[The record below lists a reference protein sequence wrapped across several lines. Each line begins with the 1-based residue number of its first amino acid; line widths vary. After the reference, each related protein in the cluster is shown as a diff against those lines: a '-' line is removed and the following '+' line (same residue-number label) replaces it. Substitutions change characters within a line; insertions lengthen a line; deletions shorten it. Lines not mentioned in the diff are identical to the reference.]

1 MRVTIRR
8 IRADEGRLLMQ
19 IRLTALLDAPY
30 AFASSY
36 AESVQRPMDAWGE
49 RAARAAAGN
58 REAVFVAEEP
68 RDWLGMVGAYTPR
81 DTSVRHA
88 YGLWVDRSVRRQGL
102 ARALM
107 DTVVEW
113 ATAAGAAAVTL
124 WVAGSNEPAVAL
136 YRQLGFDETGDTQ
149 PMPSNDTVTEH
160 LFRRSLDEG
169 R

>member
-49 RAARAAAGN
+49 RATRAAGGN

-68 RDWLGMVGAYTPR
+68 ADWLGMVGAYTPR

-88 YGLWVDRSVRRQGL
+88 YGLWVDQSVRRQGL

-113 ATAAGAAAVTL
+113 ARTAGAAAVTL
-124 WVAGSNEPAVAL
+124 WVARSNEPAIAL
-136 YRQLGFDETGDTQ
+136 YRRLGFVETGDTQ
-149 PMPSNDTVTEH
+149 PMPSNARVTEH
-160 LFRRSLDEG
+160 LLRRSLDD
-169 R
+169 RP